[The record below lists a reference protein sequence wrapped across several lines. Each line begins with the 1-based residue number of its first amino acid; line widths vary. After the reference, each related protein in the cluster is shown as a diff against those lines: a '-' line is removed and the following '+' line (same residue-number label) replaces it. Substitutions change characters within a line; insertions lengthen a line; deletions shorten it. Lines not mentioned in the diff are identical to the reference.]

1 MIRRTELLIALTA
14 AALAVSCSSHS
25 SSSVADGPDAI
36 AVSDTSLWDPN
47 TPKDPVVEYR
57 LRIAME
63 PENPALHNNLGN
75 LYVLRNWIPEAVRE
89 YKQTIQLDPS
99 SPVAWNNLGTAYLKM
114 GKTSDALSAFEK
126 SVKLDPHY
134 ALGWYNIGVAYDAQG
149 KYDEAIENYLKAASL
164 NPNILSVKENPQ
176 AVDNRRLMAVRLRH
190 FLEEQGNLALPLES
204 MPE

>member
-1 MIRRTELLIALTA
+1 MTRRTGLAIALIAAMHSAGCT
-14 AALAVSCSSHS
+14 SHS
-25 SSSVADGPDAI
+25 SSSVAAGPADIAVPDA
-36 AVSDTSLWDPN
+36 SLWDPN
-47 TPKDPVVEYR
+47 APKDPVVEYR

-75 LYVLRNWIPEAVRE
+75 LYVLRNWMPEAVQA
-89 YKQTIQLDPS
+89 YKRTIELDPS

-114 GKTSDALSAFEK
+114 GKTGDALSAFEK
-126 SVKLDPHY
+126 SVKLDSHY
-134 ALGWYNIGVAYDAQG
+134 ALGWYNIGVAYDEQG
-149 KYDEAIENYLKAASL
+149 KYDEAIDNYLKAASL

-176 AVDNRRLMAVRLRH
+176 AVANRRLVAVRLRH